1 MLSGGKDMGFRIRQ
15 TWAEGLAAPFPSCV
29 SLGESPKFSEPHVP
43 SKKGIIVAVRVEAHL
58 THASHCSKHFHVF
71 THLILPSTSVRKL
84 HFTNEETEHREL
96 KYLAWVIGNLACGGA
111 GTEPGRPTSGPG
123 GS

>member
-15 TWAEGLAAPFPSCV
+15 TWAEGLAPPFPSCV
-29 SLGESPKFSEPHVP
+29 SLGESPKFSEPQVP

-71 THLILPSTSVRKL
+71 THLILPSTSVRKVL
-84 HFTNEETEHREL
+84 LLTPFYKRGNRTQRAQISCVGHRQL
-96 KYLAWVIGNLACGGA
+96 SSWW
-111 GTEPGRPTSGPG
+111 SWD
-123 GS
+123 